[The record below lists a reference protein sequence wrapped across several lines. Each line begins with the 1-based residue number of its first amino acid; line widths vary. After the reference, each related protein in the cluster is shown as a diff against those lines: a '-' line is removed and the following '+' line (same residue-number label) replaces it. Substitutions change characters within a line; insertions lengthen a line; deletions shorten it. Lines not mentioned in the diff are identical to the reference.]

1 MKVNKVGFK
10 KLDTISFIVDAVDND
25 YYGTEGSE
33 YLTANHKDLKV
44 TVVINDVRIGWN
56 NSISVYDLALR
67 NLDHKPYYNHW
78 WYSGTKEE
86 GKVAGNWSVFQP
98 FTCSCGESGCAGI
111 WDGIYVKERGYSVEW
126 RAKREDGYGFLPKTF
141 FNFEKSQYK
150 QAFKALLSDIELIS
164 KEFDLVVDP
173 GYCEEQ
179 LVKGLDFMK
188 YVKENQN

>member
-10 KLDTISFIVDAVDND
+10 RFDTIGFIVEAVPNE
-25 YYGTEGSE
+25 YYGSRDGD
-33 YLTANHKDLKV
+33 YLTEHHKDLKV

-67 NLDHKPYYNHW
+67 NLDHKPYYSSW
-78 WYSGTKEE
+78 WYSGTKQE

-111 WDGIYVKERGYSVEW
+111 WDGIYVRERGYSIEW
-126 RAKREDGYGFLPKTF
+126 RAKREDGYGFLLKTF

-150 QAFKALLSDIELIS
+150 RAFMELLSDIERLS

-173 GYCEEQ
+173 GHCEEQ
-179 LVKGLDFMK
+179 LVTGLNK
-188 YVKENQN
+188 